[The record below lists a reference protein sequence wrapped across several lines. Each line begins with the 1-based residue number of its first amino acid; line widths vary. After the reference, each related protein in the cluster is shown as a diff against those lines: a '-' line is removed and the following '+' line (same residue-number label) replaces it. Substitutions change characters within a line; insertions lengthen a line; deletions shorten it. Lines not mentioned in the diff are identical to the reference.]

1 MYAGSLQL
9 GRKHLA
15 LIAAAS
21 CWLAGV
27 LVWRFTPQLESFA
40 PWLYHALLWAAF
52 LQAAGVAAAWAWR
65 ARRYS
70 GVARHGVWSAAYLPL
85 WQLFVFSGHE
95 CGWDGLRAGMAN
107 WGLGGLF
114 VIGLAWVVWG
124 IERASRYYQE
134 RRLARHPGLAVR
146 NEYLG
151 SAAEWP
157 ERIWN
162 PLDLGA
168 WYYGRRARRLNQ
180 SVAALAVY
188 ALAFALL
195 VALLGQLQG
204 CRELYEMPAGGG
216 KQTVIAQTVKVQKVV
231 RKKYVINRFSSIIF
245 NPPPIDEVKLQLVEQ
260 TAHQY
265 AVGYGAGSEAGFSG
279 GTQRGKVRFIRVK
292 YDGGDWDQDFG
303 VGADLNMLI
312 EYGIRTGHKTH
323 DQTEARTVA
332 QLANFPLGRSPP
344 FVFMTGQQ
352 SISLSKSEIAV
363 FREYL
368 VEKHGMLF
376 CDNGGSGHFHNQF
389 FALMAQVLPNI
400 QPVKVPLDDII
411 HRVPYTLPF
420 LPIVAPHGGKV
431 AWGWKMDGRWLVYYH
446 PGDIADAWADD
457 HAGVP
462 PEIYEYC
469 YQLGTNIIFYAHVEY
484 NKWLDA
490 RLKPGTA
497 NR

>member
-1 MYAGSLQL
+1 VQ
-9 GRKHLA
+9 
-15 LIAAAS
+15 
-21 CWLAGV
+21 
-27 LVWRFTPQLESFA
+27 T
-40 PWLYHALLWAAF
+40 
-52 LQAAGVAAAWAWR
+52 
-65 ARRYS
+65 
-70 GVARHGVWSAAYLPL
+70 AAYLPL
-85 WQLFVFSGHE
+85 WQLLVFAAHE
-95 CGWDGLRAGMAN
+95 AGLDGLRAVLAN
-107 WGLGGLF
+107 WGLAGLF
-114 VIGLAWVVWG
+114 LIGLAWVVWG
-124 IERASRYYQE
+124 LELASRHYHQ
-134 RRLARHPGLAVR
+134 RRLARYPGLAAR

-151 SAAEWP
+151 GVTDVP
-157 ERIWN
+157 ERVWN
-162 PLDLGA
+162 PLDLAA

-180 SVAALAVY
+180 SITALALY
-188 ALAFALL
+188 ALAFTLL
-195 VALLGQLQG
+195 VALLGRLQG

-216 KQTVIAQTVKVQKVV
+216 KQTVIAQTVKVQKVI

-279 GTQRGKVRFIRVK
+279 GTQRGKVRFIRLK
-292 YDGGDWDQDFG
+292 YEGGDWDQDFG

-312 EYGIRTGHKTH
+312 EYGIRTGHKVH

-332 QLANFPLGRSPP
+332 QLANFPLGKSPP
-344 FVFMTGQQ
+344 FVYMTGQQ

-363 FREYL
+363 LREYL
-368 VEKHGMLF
+368 VDKHGMLF
-376 CDNGGSGHFHNQF
+376 CDNGGSSHFHNQF
-389 FALMAQVLPNI
+389 FALMGQVLPQI

-431 AWGWKMDGRWLVYYH
+431 AWGWKLDGRWLVYYH

-490 RLKPGTA
+490 RLKPSA
-497 NR
+497 ADR

>member
-1 MYAGSLQL
+1 MRAGPLQI
-9 GRKHLA
+9 GRQHLLLVA
-15 LIAAAS
+15 VVA
-21 CWLAGV
+21 CWLAGLCLWR
-27 LVWRFTPQLESFA
+27 LVPHLEGFA
-40 PWLYHALLWAAF
+40 PWLYHGVLWATF
-52 LQAAGVAAAWAWR
+52 LQAGLVAAWYAWR
-65 ARRYS
+65 GRRRTPR
-70 GVARHGVWSAAYLPL
+70 ARHATWSVAYLPIWL
-85 WQLFVFSGHE
+85 LLVFAAHE
-95 CGWDGLRAGMAN
+95 AGLDGLRAGLAN
-107 WGLGGLF
+107 WGLAVLF
-114 VIGLAWVVWG
+114 LIGLVWVVWG
-124 IERASRYYQE
+124 VERASRYYQE
-134 RRLARHPGLAVR
+134 RRLARHPGLVLR

-151 SAAEWP
+151 GSP
-157 ERIWN
+157 DSLERVWN
-162 PLDLGA
+162 PLDLAA

-180 SVAALAVY
+180 SVAVLAVY
-188 ALAFALL
+188 AIAFSLL
-195 VALLGQLQG
+195 TTLLSRLGG

-216 KQTVIAQTVKVQKVV
+216 KQTVIAQTVKVQKVI

-279 GTQRGKVRFIRVK
+279 GTQRGKVRFIRLK

-312 EYGIRTGHKTH
+312 EYGIRTGHRVH

-332 QLANFPLGRSPP
+332 QLANFPLGKSPP
-344 FVFMTGQQ
+344 FVYMTGQQ

-363 FREYL
+363 LREYL
-368 VEKHGMLF
+368 VDKHGMLF
-376 CDNGGSGHFHNQF
+376 CDNGGSNHFHNQF
-389 FALMAQVLPNI
+389 FGLMAQVLPQI

-420 LPIVAPHGGKV
+420 LPIVAPHGGKF

-469 YQLGTNIIFYAHVEY
+469 YQLGTNVIFYAHVEY

-490 RLKPGTA
+490 RLKSGA
-497 NR
+497 ADR